1 MNNVDFELLERKLNK
16 CKNIKLEDV
25 DINTIDDLDNIKIN
39 RKKSSNE
46 RIIDFINNS
55 ANPYIFKV
63 SGRLVKFEFSNNED
77 TAENCLTKVIKN
89 LYQ

>member
-1 MNNVDFELLERKLNK
+1 MDNIDFELLEKKLNK

-25 DINTIDDLDNIKIN
+25 NINTVDDLENIKIN

-46 RIIDFINNS
+46 RIIDFINNC

-63 SGRLVKFEFSNNED
+63 NGRLVKFEFSNNED
-77 TAENCLTKVIKN
+77 TAENCLTKVIKS

>member
-1 MNNVDFELLERKLNK
+1 MSNINFELLEKKLNQ

-25 DINTIDDLDNIKIN
+25 DIDTVDDLEDIKIN

-46 RIIDFINNS
+46 RIIDFINNCT
-55 ANPYIFKV
+55 NPYVFKV
-63 SGRLVKFEFSNNED
+63 NGRLVKLEFSNNED
-77 TAENCLTKVIKN
+77 TAENCLTKVIKS

>member
-25 DINTIDDLDNIKIN
+25 DINTVDDLDNIKIN

-46 RIIDFINNS
+46 RIITLF
-55 ANPYIFKV
+55 
-63 SGRLVKFEFSNNED
+63 VK
-77 TAENCLTKVIKN
+77 CVI
-89 LYQ
+89 